1 MWFQAAL
8 HVISTGIGPA
18 ILAMT
23 VYHLGFATIELLD
36 EETAELIVNDGIE
49 MSARMVD
56 TLHSWLLARTPESRK
71 LLVNR
76 INTYSYSSDARL
88 KLTSFQRI
96 AATAIVVP
104 SASSRTAIASLK
116 SIAPADLK
124 RIVST
129 FDNREEALEWLKS
142 Q

>member
-1 MWFQAAL
+1 MN
-8 HVISTGIGPA
+8 
-18 ILAMT
+18 

-36 EETAELIVNDGIE
+36 EETAELIVSADIE

-96 AATAIVVP
+96 AATAIVIP
-104 SASSRTAIASLK
+104 PASSLTAFATLK
-116 SIAPADLK
+116 SAAPADSK
-124 RIVST
+124 RIVAT
-129 FDNREEALEWLKS
+129 FDNRAQALEWLKS